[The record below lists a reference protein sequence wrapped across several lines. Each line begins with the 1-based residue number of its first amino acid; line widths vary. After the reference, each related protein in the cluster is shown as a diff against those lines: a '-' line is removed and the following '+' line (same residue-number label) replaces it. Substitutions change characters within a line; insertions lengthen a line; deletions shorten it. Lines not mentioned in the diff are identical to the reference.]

1 MAGRLGSQERR
12 SRDHEQCKLAL
23 RSAEFAITSALRQP
37 TPPADPPSVTAL
49 PATPRETLDVIRM
62 AYTFVDASDE
72 RVALGILSQRPD
84 IASVLLEALPQVAA
98 IFGEDAPV
106 VLMTIDE
113 HNREPLRLSA
123 CVQTTEPVPAA
134 QEKLIALYRAW
145 WNGVSGDIDE
155 ALSFGLTWP
164 RVL

>member
-1 MAGRLGSQERR
+1 
-12 SRDHEQCKLAL
+12 
-23 RSAEFAITSALRQP
+23 
-37 TPPADPPSVTAL
+37 
-49 PATPRETLDVIRM
+49 M

-72 RVALGILSQRPD
+72 RVALGILSERPD